1 MPYTF
6 KEIADSYKVP
16 GKYVEIDESFA
27 SLGLAG
33 KESIAMIIG
42 QKNSDA
48 QMEFNRVYQAFS
60 ADEVAEHAGVGSEIH
75 RMAKAW
81 FNVNSYNLLKF
92 VAVEQTNGQEATY
105 NLDITAEKTKA
116 GQINLMIAGLLVALD
131 VNEADTA
138 ADIAAAL
145 IEAINDNPLLPVT
158 AAAVEGQTSK
168 IVLTAK
174 HKGEAYNNI
183 PMCLN
188 FYDGQ
193 KTAGGVTVTITK
205 GNEGSGN
212 ASLMAAMAA
221 IGDEY
226 FSDCVTNYSDEPNIR
241 LLRSI
246 LEKRFTAL
254 IDNPSTVHIGFQ
266 GTYAEYITKADAINS
281 PHIILHPVCEGEC
294 MADEFAAA
302 SAGLIA
308 YRSQVNPGLSYY
320 GMKLGDIL
328 PSKKGF
334 DSTERN
340 LMLNNGV
347 SSVYRDTAGNLYLE
361 RPVTTYTKK
370 STGQKTEAYL
380 DVFTI
385 KLVEY
390 LRYSLVVYMADRF
403 PNYKLA
409 DDNFPVEPGQEIAT
423 PTIVKAELMAWGK
436 MCQKAGLIER
446 LETVLTSINEANK
459 NRMDALIR
467 PNLINNMLQMAVK
480 MQQIN

>member
-1 MPYTF
+1 MAYTF

-16 GKYVEIDESFA
+16 GRYVEVDESFA

-33 KESIAMIIG
+33 KESVGLIIG
-42 QKNSDA
+42 QKNDSA
-48 QMEFNRVYQAFS
+48 PMEFNRVYKAFN
-60 ADEVAEHAGVGSEIH
+60 ADEVAELAGIGSEIH
-75 RMAKAW
+75 RIATSW
-81 FNVNSYNLLKF
+81 FETNGYNLLKF
-92 VAVEQTNGQEATY
+92 IAVEQTGGQAATY
-105 NLDITAEKTKA
+105 NLEVAAENAKA
-116 GQINLMIAGLLVALD
+116 GQINLMIAGLLIALD

-145 IEAINDNPLLPVT
+145 IEAINDNSLLPVT
-158 AAAVEGQTSK
+158 AAATEGQATK

-183 PMCLN
+183 PMSLN

-193 KTAGGVTVTITK
+193 KTAGGVTVTIAK
-205 GNEGSGN
+205 GSEGSGN
-212 ASLMAAMAA
+212 ASLMAVLAA
-221 IGDEY
+221 LGDEY
-226 FSDCVTNYSDEPNIR
+226 FSDCVTDYFDEPNIR

-254 IDNPSTVHIGFQ
+254 IDNPAVVHIGFQ
-266 GTYAEYITKADAINS
+266 GTYAEYITKAAAINC

-320 GMKLGDIL
+320 GMKLGNIL
-328 PSKKGF
+328 PSKQAF

-390 LRYSLVVYMADRF
+390 LRYSLVTYMAERF

-409 DDNFPVEPGQEIAT
+409 DDDFPVEPGQEIAT

-446 LETVLTSINEANK
+446 LETVLTSINDANK

-467 PNLINNMLQMAVK
+467 PNLINNMLQLAVK